1 MKEIAARRMTAQL
14 NDEFVVFLIGFRINR
29 FLRVNKWLPVFRA
42 MRPMI
47 DELTAD
53 PDSGFLSAELGW
65 GNPLIM
71 VQYWRSLD
79 DLIRYATDRDAAHR
93 PAWSRFNREIG
104 TSGDVGIWHETYL
117 VRNGGYESVYNN
129 MPRFGL
135 ARAGRHI
142 PAEGRWGNALSRIE
156 VNGGRS

>member
-1 MKEIAARRMTAQL
+1 MKEIAARRMTARL
-14 NDEFVVFLIGFRINR
+14 NNEFVVFLIGFRINR
-29 FLRVNKWLPVFRA
+29 IFRVHKWFPVFRA

-47 DELTAD
+47 DELAAD

-65 GNPLIM
+65 GNPLMM
-71 VQYWRSLD
+71 VQYWRSID
-79 DLIRYATDRDAAHR
+79 HLIRYATDRDARHL

-104 TSGDVGIWHETYL
+104 SSGDVGIWHETYL

-135 ARAGRHI
+135 ARAGEYI
-142 PAEGRWGNALSRIE
+142 PAEGRWGYALSRIE
-156 VNGGRS
+156 ANGCPS

>member
-1 MKEIAARRMTAQL
+1 MKEIAARRMTAHL

-29 FLRVNKWLPVFRA
+29 IFRVHKWFPVFRA

-47 DELTAD
+47 EELKAD
-53 PDSGFLSAELGW
+53 PNSGFLSAELGW

-71 VQYWRSLD
+71 VQYWRSLEH
-79 DLIRYATDRDAAHR
+79 LIRYATDKDAHHL
-93 PAWSRFNREIG
+93 PAWTRFNREIG
-104 TSGDVGIWHETYL
+104 SSGDVGIWHETYL

-135 ARAGRHI
+135 ARAGEYI

-156 VNGGRS
+156 ANGYSS

>member
-1 MKEIAARRMTAQL
+1 MAEIFPRRMTARLQ
-14 NDEFVVFLIGFRINR
+14 DEFVVFLIGFRINR
-29 FLRVNKWLPVFRA
+29 LLRVDKWLPVFRA

-53 PDSGFLSAELGW
+53 PESGFLSAELGW

-79 DLIRYATDRDAAHR
+79 HLVRYATDRDRAHL

-104 TSGDVGIWHETYL
+104 SNGDVGIWHETYL
-117 VRNGGYESVYNN
+117 VRGGGYESVYNN

-135 ARAGRHI
+135 ARAGDHI
-142 PAEGRWGNALSRIE
+142 PAEGHWGNALSRIE
-156 VNGGRS
+156 ANGDPS